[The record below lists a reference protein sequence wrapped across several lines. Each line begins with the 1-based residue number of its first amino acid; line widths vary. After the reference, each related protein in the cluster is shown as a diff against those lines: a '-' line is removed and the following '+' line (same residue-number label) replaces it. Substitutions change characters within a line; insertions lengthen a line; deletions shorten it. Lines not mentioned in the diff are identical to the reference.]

1 MGREPAT
8 QEKILAAATAE
19 FLRKGFRGASL
30 RQIVKNVGVTT
41 GAFYRYYGSKEELF
55 DALVLPHARRIME
68 LYEAA
73 AADFKRMA
81 PEEQIDAMGEAGR
94 RCMRA
99 MYEYAR
105 AHRDAFRL
113 ILAAPESSKCGD
125 FIHRLTER
133 EIAETRGFMSLLA
146 AHGRAVTALS
156 PRFEHIVVSG
166 RFAALFEL
174 IVHDVPP
181 EEALKCIDQLCDFHR
196 AGWAKLMGL

>member
-73 AADFKRMA
+73 ADFKRMA
-81 PEEQIDAMGEAGR
+81 PEEQIDAMGEVGR
-94 RCMRA
+94 RCMKA

-113 ILAAPESSKCGD
+113 ILAAPESSKCGG
-125 FIHRLTER
+125 FVHRLTER
-133 EIAETRGFMSLLA
+133 EIAETRDFMSALA
-146 AHGRAVTALS
+146 SRGRSVTAVS
-156 PRFEHIVVSG
+156 PHFEHIVVSG

-174 IVHDVPP
+174 VVHDVPP

>member
-1 MGREPAT
+1 MERESET
-8 QEKILAAATAE
+8 QAKILAAATAE

-30 RQIVKNVGVTT
+30 RQIVKSVGVTT
-41 GAFYRYYGSKEELF
+41 GAFYRYYASKEELF
-55 DALVLPHARRIME
+55 DALVMPHARRIME
-68 LYEAA
+68 LYEAEA
-73 AADFKRMA
+73 ASFGKMA
-81 PEEQIDAMGEAGR
+81 PGEQIDAMGEAGR

-133 EIAETRGFMSLLA
+133 EIAETRGFVSLLA

-181 EEALKCIDQLCDFHR
+181 EEALKCID
-196 AGWAKLMGL
+196 

>member
-1 MGREPAT
+1 MERESET
-8 QEKILAAATAE
+8 QAKILAAATAE

-30 RQIVKNVGVTT
+30 RQIVKSVGVTT
-41 GAFYRYYGSKEELF
+41 GAFYRYYASKEELF
-55 DALVLPHARRIME
+55 DALVMPHARRIME
-68 LYEAA
+68 LYEAEA
-73 AADFKRMA
+73 ASFGKMA
-81 PEEQIDAMGEAGR
+81 PGEQIDAMGEAGR

>member
-81 PEEQIDAMGEAGR
+81 PEEQIDAMGEVGR
-94 RCMRA
+94 RCMKA

-113 ILAAPESSKCGD
+113 ILAAPESSKCGG
-125 FIHRLTER
+125 FVHRLTER
-133 EIAETRGFMSLLA
+133 EIAETRGFMSALTSR
-146 AHGRAVTALS
+146 GRSVTTVS
-156 PRFEHIVVSG
+156 PHFEHIVVSG

>member
-1 MGREPAT
+1 MERESET
-8 QEKILAAATAE
+8 QAKILAAATAE

-30 RQIVKNVGVTT
+30 RQIVKSVGVTT
-41 GAFYRYYGSKEELF
+41 GAFYRYYASKEELF
-55 DALVLPHARRIME
+55 DALVMPHARRIME
-68 LYEAA
+68 LYEAEA
-73 AADFKRMA
+73 ASFGKMA
-81 PEEQIDAMGEAGR
+81 PGEQIDAMGEAGR

-133 EIAETRGFMSLLA
+133 EIAETRDFMSLLA

-166 RFAALFEL
+166 LFTALSEL

-181 EEALKCIDQLCDFHR
+181 EEALECIDWLYDFHR

>member
-1 MGREPAT
+1 MERESET
-8 QEKILAAATAE
+8 QAKILAAATAE

-30 RQIVKNVGVTT
+30 RQIVKSVGVTT
-41 GAFYRYYGSKEELF
+41 GAFYRYYASKEELF
-55 DALVLPHARRIME
+55 DALVMPHARRIME
-68 LYEAA
+68 LYEAEA
-73 AADFKRMA
+73 ASFGKMA
-81 PEEQIDAMGEAGR
+81 PGEQIDAMGEAGR

-133 EIAETRGFMSLLA
+133 EIAETRGFVSLLA

>member
-1 MGREPAT
+1 MERESET
-8 QEKILAAATAE
+8 QAKILAAATAE

-30 RQIVKNVGVTT
+30 RQIVKSVGVTT
-41 GAFYRYYGSKEELF
+41 GAFYRYYASKEELV
-55 DALVLPHARRIME
+55 DVLVLPHARRIME
-68 LYEAA
+68 LYEAG
-73 AADFKRMA
+73 AADFKRMP
-81 PEEQIDAMGEAGR
+81 PEEQIDAMGEVGR
-94 RCMRA
+94 RCMKA

-133 EIAETRGFMSLLA
+133 EIAETRDFMSALTSR
-146 AHGRAVTALS
+146 GRSVTTVS
-156 PRFEHIVVSG
+156 PHFEHIVVSG

-174 IVHDVPP
+174 VIHDVPP